1 MGRLRALRS
10 EDLLWCSWK
19 LITSTTHSGGP
30 IGPPFFAS
38 PRLSSISILGYNEP
52 MTPLDST
59 KEYFVTGVAGFIG
72 FHLASSLLKQGC
84 KVIGLDNLN
93 SYYDVRLKRERLKLL
108 GCGRFTFYHADLTD
122 KKKLETIFQRHP
134 ITYVVNLAA
143 QAGVRYSIDH
153 PDAYIDSNI
162 QGFLNVLEAIR
173 NHPVEHLVYAS
184 SSSVYGKNTKIPYSI
199 HDRTD
204 EPVSL
209 YAATKKANEL
219 FAHTYQHLYSIK
231 TTGVRFFTVYGPW
244 GRPDMAYYSF
254 TKKILNNET
263 IDVYN
268 NGDMWR
274 DFTYIDDVINSL
286 EHIIPRVPTDPV
298 IYNIGNNNP
307 IRLLRF
313 IEALVEVIGKNSN
326 KNFLPMQDGD
336 VYQTYADISDL
347 QRDFGITINT
357 PIEEGLASFV
367 AWYRS
372 YYNV

>member
-1 MGRLRALRS
+1 M
-10 EDLLWCSWK
+10 LWAICNNLNDTHRW
-19 LITSTTHSGGP
+19 TDWST
-30 IGPPFFAS
+30 FFVPS
-38 PRLSSISILGYNEP
+38 CLSSMSVLGYNESMITFDP
-52 MTPLDST
+52 T
-59 KEYFVTGVAGFIG
+59 KKYLITGVAGFIG

-84 KVIGLDNLN
+84 NVVGLDNLN
-93 SYYDVRLKRERLKLL
+93 SYYDVQLKRERLKLL
-108 GCGRFTFYHADLTD
+108 GCENFTFYHADLTD
-122 KKKLETIFQRHP
+122 KKKLEAIFQRHP
-134 ITYVVNLAA
+134 ATHVINLAA

-153 PDAYIDSNI
+153 PDAYISSNI
-162 QGFLNVLEAIR
+162 QGFLNLLETIR

-184 SSSVYGKNTKIPYSI
+184 SSSVYGKNTKIPYSV

-219 FAHTYQHLYSIK
+219 FAHTYQHLYSIR

-254 TKKILNNET
+254 TRKIFSGET

-274 DFTYIDDVINSL
+274 DFTFIDDVINVL
-286 EHIIPRVPTDPV
+286 EHIIPIVPEDRPV
-298 IYNIGNNNP
+298 IHNIGNNNP
-307 IRLLRF
+307 IRLSHF
-313 IEALVEVIGKNSN
+313 IEVLEEVIGKKAN

-357 PIEEGLASFV
+357 PIEQGLAAFV

>member
-1 MGRLRALRS
+1 
-10 EDLLWCSWK
+10 
-19 LITSTTHSGGP
+19 
-30 IGPPFFAS
+30 
-38 PRLSSISILGYNEP
+38 

-108 GCGRFTFYHADLTD
+108 GCERFTFYHADLTD

-134 ITYVVNLAA
+134 ITHVVNLAA

-313 IEALVEVIGKNSN
+313 IEALEEVIGKKAN

>member
-1 MGRLRALRS
+1 
-10 EDLLWCSWK
+10 
-19 LITSTTHSGGP
+19 
-30 IGPPFFAS
+30 
-38 PRLSSISILGYNEP
+38 

-108 GCGRFTFYHADLTD
+108 GCERFTFYHADLTD

-134 ITYVVNLAA
+134 ITHVVNLAA

-173 NHPVEHLVYAS
+173 THPVEHLVYAS

-313 IEALVEVIGKNSN
+313 IEALEEVIGKKAN

>member
-1 MGRLRALRS
+1 
-10 EDLLWCSWK
+10 
-19 LITSTTHSGGP
+19 
-30 IGPPFFAS
+30 
-38 PRLSSISILGYNEP
+38 
-52 MTPLDST
+52 
-59 KEYFVTGVAGFIG
+59 
-72 FHLASSLLKQGC
+72 
-84 KVIGLDNLN
+84 
-93 SYYDVRLKRERLKLL
+93 
-108 GCGRFTFYHADLTD
+108 
-122 KKKLETIFQRHP
+122 
-134 ITYVVNLAA
+134 
-143 QAGVRYSIDH
+143 
-153 PDAYIDSNI
+153 
-162 QGFLNVLEAIR
+162 
-173 NHPVEHLVYAS
+173 
-184 SSSVYGKNTKIPYSI
+184 
-199 HDRTD
+199 
-204 EPVSL
+204 
-209 YAATKKANEL
+209 
-219 FAHTYQHLYSIK
+219 
-231 TTGVRFFTVYGPW
+231 
-244 GRPDMAYYSF
+244 MAYYSF

-274 DFTYIDDVINSL
+274 DFTYIDDVINAL

-313 IEALVEVIGKNSN
+313 IEALEEVIGKKAN

>member
-1 MGRLRALRS
+1 
-10 EDLLWCSWK
+10 
-19 LITSTTHSGGP
+19 
-30 IGPPFFAS
+30 
-38 PRLSSISILGYNEP
+38 

-313 IEALVEVIGKNSN
+313 IEALEEVIGKKAN

>member
-1 MGRLRALRS
+1 
-10 EDLLWCSWK
+10 
-19 LITSTTHSGGP
+19 
-30 IGPPFFAS
+30 
-38 PRLSSISILGYNEP
+38 

-231 TTGVRFFTVYGPW
+231 TTGVRFCTVYGPW

-313 IEALVEVIGKNSN
+313 IEALEEVIGKKAN

>member
-1 MGRLRALRS
+1 
-10 EDLLWCSWK
+10 
-19 LITSTTHSGGP
+19 
-30 IGPPFFAS
+30 
-38 PRLSSISILGYNEP
+38 

-108 GCGRFTFYHADLTD
+108 GCERFTFYHADLTD

-134 ITYVVNLAA
+134 ITHVVNLAA

-274 DFTYIDDVINSL
+274 DFTYIDDVINAL

-313 IEALVEVIGKNSN
+313 IEALEEVIGKKAN

>member
-1 MGRLRALRS
+1 
-10 EDLLWCSWK
+10 
-19 LITSTTHSGGP
+19 
-30 IGPPFFAS
+30 
-38 PRLSSISILGYNEP
+38 

-108 GCGRFTFYHADLTD
+108 GCERFTFYHADLTD

-134 ITYVVNLAA
+134 ITHVVNLAA

-173 NHPVEHLVYAS
+173 THPVEHLVYAS

-274 DFTYIDDVINSL
+274 DFTYIDDVINAL

-313 IEALVEVIGKNSN
+313 IEALEEVIGKKAN

-347 QRDFGITINT
+347 QLDFGITINT

>member
-1 MGRLRALRS
+1 
-10 EDLLWCSWK
+10 
-19 LITSTTHSGGP
+19 
-30 IGPPFFAS
+30 
-38 PRLSSISILGYNEP
+38 

-173 NHPVEHLVYAS
+173 THPVEHLVYAS

-274 DFTYIDDVINSL
+274 DFTYIDDVINAL

-313 IEALVEVIGKNSN
+313 IEALEEVIGKKAN

>member
-1 MGRLRALRS
+1 
-10 EDLLWCSWK
+10 
-19 LITSTTHSGGP
+19 
-30 IGPPFFAS
+30 
-38 PRLSSISILGYNEP
+38 

-108 GCGRFTFYHADLTD
+108 GCERFTFYHADLTD

-134 ITYVVNLAA
+134 ITHVVNLAA

-173 NHPVEHLVYAS
+173 THPVEHLVYAS

-268 NGDMWR
+268 NG
-274 DFTYIDDVINSL
+274 
-286 EHIIPRVPTDPV
+286 EHV
-298 IYNIGNNNP
+298 
-307 IRLLRF
+307 
-313 IEALVEVIGKNSN
+313 A
-326 KNFLPMQDGD
+326 
-336 VYQTYADISDL
+336 
-347 QRDFGITINT
+347 
-357 PIEEGLASFV
+357 GLHLH
-367 AWYRS
+367 R
-372 YYNV
+372 

>member
-1 MGRLRALRS
+1 
-10 EDLLWCSWK
+10 
-19 LITSTTHSGGP
+19 
-30 IGPPFFAS
+30 
-38 PRLSSISILGYNEP
+38 

-108 GCGRFTFYHADLTD
+108 GCERFTFYHADLTD

-134 ITYVVNLAA
+134 ITHVVNLAA

-219 FAHTYQHLYSIK
+219 FTHTYQHLYSIK

-274 DFTYIDDVINSL
+274 DFTYIDDVINAL

-313 IEALVEVIGKNSN
+313 IEALEEVIGKKAN

>member
-1 MGRLRALRS
+1 
-10 EDLLWCSWK
+10 
-19 LITSTTHSGGP
+19 
-30 IGPPFFAS
+30 
-38 PRLSSISILGYNEP
+38 

-93 SYYDVRLKRERLKLL
+93 SYYDVKLKRERLKLL
-108 GCGRFTFYHADLTD
+108 GCERFTFYHADLTD

-134 ITYVVNLAA
+134 ITHVVNLAA

-173 NHPVEHLVYAS
+173 THPVEHLVYAS

-274 DFTYIDDVINSL
+274 DFTYIDDVINAL

-313 IEALVEVIGKNSN
+313 IEALEEVIGKKAN

>member
-1 MGRLRALRS
+1 
-10 EDLLWCSWK
+10 
-19 LITSTTHSGGP
+19 
-30 IGPPFFAS
+30 
-38 PRLSSISILGYNEP
+38 

-134 ITYVVNLAA
+134 ITHVVNLAA

-173 NHPVEHLVYAS
+173 THPVEHLVYAS

-313 IEALVEVIGKNSN
+313 IEALEEVIGKKAN

>member
-1 MGRLRALRS
+1 
-10 EDLLWCSWK
+10 
-19 LITSTTHSGGP
+19 
-30 IGPPFFAS
+30 
-38 PRLSSISILGYNEP
+38 

-108 GCGRFTFYHADLTD
+108 GCERFTFYHADLTD

-274 DFTYIDDVINSL
+274 DFTYIDDVINAL

-313 IEALVEVIGKNSN
+313 IEALEEVIGKKAN

>member
-1 MGRLRALRS
+1 
-10 EDLLWCSWK
+10 
-19 LITSTTHSGGP
+19 
-30 IGPPFFAS
+30 
-38 PRLSSISILGYNEP
+38 

-108 GCGRFTFYHADLTD
+108 GCERFTFYHADLTD

-134 ITYVVNLAA
+134 ITHVVNLAA

-173 NHPVEHLVYAS
+173 THPVEHLVYAS

-274 DFTYIDDVINSL
+274 DFTYIDDVINAL
-286 EHIIPRVPTDPV
+286 EHIIPHVPTDPV

-313 IEALVEVIGKNSN
+313 IEALEEVIGKKAN

>member
-1 MGRLRALRS
+1 
-10 EDLLWCSWK
+10 
-19 LITSTTHSGGP
+19 
-30 IGPPFFAS
+30 
-38 PRLSSISILGYNEP
+38 

-108 GCGRFTFYHADLTD
+108 GCERFTFYHADLTD

-173 NHPVEHLVYAS
+173 THPVEHLVYAS

-274 DFTYIDDVINSL
+274 DFTYIDDVINAL

-313 IEALVEVIGKNSN
+313 IEALEEVIGKKAN